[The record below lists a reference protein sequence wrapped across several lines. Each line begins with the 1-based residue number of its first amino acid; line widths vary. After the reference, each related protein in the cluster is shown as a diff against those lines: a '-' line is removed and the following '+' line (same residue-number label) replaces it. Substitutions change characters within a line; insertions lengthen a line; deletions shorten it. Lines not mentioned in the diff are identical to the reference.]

1 MGFFSRLGSRISS
14 GLHSAARVGKKAL
27 GAVNRVGNTIAHGAE
42 KVVNVVDRIP
52 VVGQVLAP
60 ISGVVRSGVGLVKDV
75 ADAAGAGASLLDEGD
90 KLLTAGEKALK
101 SGGSAADVA
110 AAVAQGKKV
119 GGMGKSQLEKGGR
132 IAKDTAELI
141 QDVKKLTKDVS
152 AREMRKQIV
161 EGGRAEVKSRL
172 RNM

>member
-1 MGFFSRLGSRISS
+1 MGFFSRLGNRISS

-27 GAVNRVGNTIAHGAE
+27 GAVSRVGNTIAHGAE

-60 ISGVVRSGVGLVKDV
+60 VSGVVRSGVGLVKDV

-101 SGGSAADVA
+101 SGGNPLDVA

-119 GGMGKSQLEKGGR
+119 GGMGKSQLEKGGK
-132 IAKDTAELI
+132 IAKDTSALI
-141 QDVKKLTKDVS
+141 QDVRKLTKDVS
-152 AREMRKQIV
+152 AREMGKQLV
-161 EGGRAEVKSRL
+161 SGGKAEVKSRL

>member
-27 GAVNRVGNTIAHGAE
+27 GHVNRVGNAIAHGAE

-60 ISGVVRSGVGLVKDV
+60 VSGVVRSGVGLVKDV

-90 KLLTAGEKALK
+90 KLLTAGEKAL
-101 SGGSAADVA
+101 SGNPLDVA

-152 AREMRKQIV
+152 AREMRKQLV
-161 EGGRAEVKSRL
+161 EGGKAEVRSRL
-172 RNM
+172 QNM